1 MFGSG
6 LSFLS
11 NLLKMCSL
19 SAASAFYL
27 FSLKP
32 NTFWLF
38 CLPTFK
44 LNLKKKSSCWVQRG
58 GGGSYLGTG
67 KAGNKCKLIESSE
80 WVILMSRFQV
90 SLSSAS
96 NLLAH
101 TATPLEE
108 VLLLVP

>member
-44 LNLKKKSSCWVQRG
+44 LNLKKNPHVGCRG
-58 GGGSYLGTG
+58 AGAGAILGLG
-67 KAGNKCKLIESSE
+67 KQGTN
-80 WVILMSRFQV
+80 V
-90 SLSSAS
+90 S
-96 NLLAH
+96 
-101 TATPLEE
+101 
-108 VLLLVP
+108 